1 MNTKVIPLCSGRC
14 LLIIFL
20 AALSPTLHA
29 DHKGKFDIT
38 FGGRIK
44 IDAIYNT
51 NSVSR
56 DGTSKADLAFT
67 PQTIPLADSGSSTDL
82 NLRESRLWSTLRL
95 PLANKSLA
103 SYIEFDFFDTRLK
116 ANGTRVVANRP
127 RLRHLYANYGGLT
140 LGKTFTNFINISAFP
155 EINDANGPVGIHAL
169 RHELIRYRKTF
180 DRFELSISAE
190 DAESL
195 FVTASGN
202 RFRVND
208 DQIPDLTGRVNINGS
223 WGELSLATM
232 LRQVY
237 ANNRLNSNNDDK
249 RWGSALS
256 IAGRIY
262 LQGKDN
268 VRFTLTGGNALG
280 RYVSYGL
287 FDDAAIAADGRLDL
301 NEIVSGHF
309 SYQHWWSDRLRSSM
323 VVGLGYA
330 NINTDFAGSNI
341 NKYVGSAAIN
351 LIWNPTLNSTI
362 GVEWLHGY
370 RQQYNQMDGNVD
382 RIQLSLIY
390 RVD

>member
-1 MNTKVIPLCSGRC
+1 MNKTFIPLCSRRC
-14 LLIIFL
+14 LLITFL
-20 AALSPTLHA
+20 VAISPALYA
-29 DHKGKFDIT
+29 DHKSKFDIT
-38 FGGRIK
+38 FGGRVK

-56 DGTSKADLAFT
+56 DGTSKADLAFI
-67 PQTIPLADSGSSTDL
+67 PQTIPLADSSSSTEL

-95 PLANKSLA
+95 PLADESLA
-103 SYIEFDFFDTRLK
+103 SYVEFDFFDTKLK

-127 RLRHLYANYGGLT
+127 RLRHLYANYGGWT
-140 LGKTFTNFINISAFP
+140 LGKTFTNFVNISAFP
-155 EINDANGPVGIHAL
+155 EINDANGPVGVHTL
-169 RHELIRYRKTF
+169 RHELLRYRRSF
-180 DRFELSISAE
+180 DRFALSLSIE

-195 FVTASGN
+195 FVTSNGN
-202 RFRVND
+202 RVRVND
-208 DQIPDLTGRVNINGS
+208 DQIPDLTARANINQN
-223 WGELSLATM
+223 WGELSLAAIF
-232 LRQVY
+232 RQVH
-237 ANNRLNSNNDDK
+237 ANSQLSGSNDDT

-256 IAGRIY
+256 IAGRVY
-262 LQGKDN
+262 FKGKDN
-268 VRFTLTGGNALG
+268 LRFTFTGGNAIG

-287 FDDAAIAADGRLDL
+287 FDDAAISADGRLDL

-323 VVGLGYA
+323 VVGLAYA

-341 NKYVGSAAIN
+341 NEYVGSTAIN

-370 RQQYNQMDGNVD
+370 RQQYNQLDGNID